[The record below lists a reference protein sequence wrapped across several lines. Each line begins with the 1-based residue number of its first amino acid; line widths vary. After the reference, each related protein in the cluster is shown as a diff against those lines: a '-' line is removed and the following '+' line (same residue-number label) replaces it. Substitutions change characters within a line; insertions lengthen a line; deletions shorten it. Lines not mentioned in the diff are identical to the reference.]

1 MEKTMGVTEA
11 RRNFGEIVDRVRYQG
26 DTVVLV
32 KSGKPAAAI
41 VPYVVLEQWRRACE
55 DLFAVVEEVQAQNA
69 ELGMDEEE
77 LIDFVNEIVHEV
89 RAQNKK

>member
-1 MEKTMGVTEA
+1 M
-11 RRNFGEIVDRVRYQG
+11 
-26 DTVVLV
+26 
-32 KSGKPAAAI
+32 
-41 VPYVVLEQWRRACE
+41 LEQWRRACE

>member
-1 MEKTMGVTEA
+1 MGVTEA